1 MGGCCCSARKPH
13 LHGTPVYYYC
23 PPILEERD
31 TLTSTDVT
39 TDSLTAGLLVGLNV
53 EESTPDTY
61 QSPPAPLPYDVVLG
75 GTASTDSESGKD
87 TVVSGSSFETL
98 ITEDKDIEESDPKG
112 QAKSASI
119 SPSKAELWKSNEPHS
134 LVIEEEDGCPICL
147 EEYDVENPKTVTKCE
162 HHFHLA
168 CILEWMERSDSCPI
182 CDQEMIFDEA
192 LD

>member
-13 LHGTPVYYYC
+13 LHGPPVYYYC

-31 TLTSTDVT
+31 ALTSTDGA

-75 GTASTDSESGKD
+75 GTASTDSESGRD

-98 ITEDKDIEESDPKG
+98 ITCEDIEESDPKA
-112 QAKSASI
+112 QAKSAPI
-119 SPSKAELWKSNEPHS
+119 SPSKAELWKSSEPHA

-147 EEYDVENPKTVTKCE
+147 EEYDVENPKTLTKCE